1 MYTTDEIGNPIYVLP
16 ECAYCVLK
24 GAFLDTFEDC
34 PSCQFDRF
42 GDRCIPALCDY
53 YTEDYEGTY
62 LVEASSEEEY
72 ADGGQKCP
80 PESIEKSN
88 LCNR

>member
-1 MYTTDEIGNPIYVLP
+1 MNTTDEFGNPIYVLP
-16 ECAYCVLK
+16 DCAFCVLK

-53 YTEDYEGTY
+53 YTEDYALYRRLCVLAKEPVKKEG
-62 LVEASSEEEY
+62 
-72 ADGGQKCP
+72 K
-80 PESIEKSN
+80 
-88 LCNR
+88 